1 MKEQL
6 ELPSWAP
13 GFKETASFHEDL
25 RKSARLR
32 KMIDRQKR
40 FEQALAKPIK
50 RLLLKFGLVKYTGRI
65 KKWRTSVHKLEE
77 EALHTAYRLRAE
89 RRNAYIEY
97 NAFVNKFSFGASP
110 DTNNKFLNACNS
122 FNNFC
127 LGIALVDPE
136 LAAKIE
142 SEDILMSMWES
153 TPVHYPR

>member
-1 MKEQL
+1 MGEQL

-32 KMIDRQKR
+32 KMINRQKR

-65 KKWRTSVHKLEE
+65 KKWRTFVHQLEE
-77 EALHTAYRLRAE
+77 KAVQKAYRLRSEKRIA
-89 RRNAYIEY
+89 Y
-97 NAFVNKFSFGASP
+97 NAFANKFYFGESS
-110 DTNNKFLNACNS
+110 DTNNKFLDACNA

-136 LAAKIE
+136 LASEIE

>member
-13 GFKETASFHEDL
+13 GFKETIPFHKDL
-25 RKSARLR
+25 RYSARLR

-40 FEQALAKPIK
+40 FERTLAKPIK

-65 KKWRTSVHKLEE
+65 KKWRASVHELEK
-77 EALHTAYRLRAE
+77 EALHTAYRLRSEKRIA
-89 RRNAYIEY
+89 Y
-97 NAFVNKFSFGASP
+97 NAFVNKVYFGENY
-110 DTNNKFLNACNS
+110 DTNKKFLDACNS

>member
-32 KMIDRQKR
+32 KMINRQKR

-50 RLLLKFGLVKYTGRI
+50 RLLLKFGLVKYTSRI
-65 KKWRTSVHKLEE
+65 KKWRTFVHQLEE
-77 EALHTAYRLRAE
+77 KAVQKAYRLRSE
-89 RRNAYIEY
+89 RRIAY
-97 NAFVNKFSFGASP
+97 NAFVNKVYFGENY
-110 DTNNKFLNACNS
+110 DTNKKFLDACNS